1 MAAFKCG
8 AFCLQF
14 VSTDHTAVLGYFDD
28 VTHGIIT
35 VLQRL
40 SELAVGGISDGC
52 GKGSGMIAKLG
63 VGDLFFKLS
72 GIRFDDLTGVSA
84 ENVGG
89 GDDNVTVNR
98 NVMHP

>member
-1 MAAFKCG
+1 MQFIAA
-8 AFCLQF
+8 
-14 VSTDHTAVLGYFDD
+14 DHTAVLGYFDD

-40 SELAVGGISDGC
+40 SELAVGGISDG
-52 GKGSGMIAKLG
+52 GGEGSSMITELG
-63 VGDLFFKLS
+63 VGDLFFC
-72 GIRFDDLTGVSA
+72 DLITTRLDGFTRRSA